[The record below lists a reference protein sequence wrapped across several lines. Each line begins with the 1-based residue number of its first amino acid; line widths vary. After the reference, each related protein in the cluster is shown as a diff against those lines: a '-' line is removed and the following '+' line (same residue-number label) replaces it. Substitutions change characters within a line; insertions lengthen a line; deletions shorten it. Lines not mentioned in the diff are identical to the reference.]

1 MSYKKI
7 AGTGD
12 FANAS
17 PTDILSNPY
26 YLKKSGSHGWLERFR
41 VNFFTV
47 FFAVLILLVSD
58 LKISYAQEIDI
69 LLKGGHVIDPKNKI
83 DSKMDIAIA
92 NGKILR
98 VAPNITAGAKKVI
111 DAAGMFVTPG
121 FVDIHVHSFWGTNGD
136 FYNDGPSPIQPDG
149 FTFRSGVTTVV
160 DAGSMGWKTFPTF
173 KKQTIDQSATR
184 VLAFLNIVGAGMR
197 KLYEQ
202 DTTEMDPKMAALAAK
217 LYKDHVVGIKTAHFY
232 GSFEGVERA
241 VEAGKQA
248 NIPVIVDFGDA
259 DPILSIKELLLN
271 KLRPGDIY
279 THAFTS
285 VALREHIIDSKGV
298 VKPFVFEA
306 QKRGVIFDVGMG
318 GGSMGFNQLIPAT
331 RQGFWPNTISTD
343 LHSSSMNAGMKS
355 MANVMS
361 MFLNLGMSI
370 QDVID
375 RTTLKPAKVINREE
389 LGNLSVGADADIAV
403 FKIVKGKFGFQDA
416 YGKKFDGTMRLQ
428 NELTF
433 RAGKVVWNLN
443 GMGAEMWD
451 DKSIQN

>member
-1 MSYKKI
+1 
-7 AGTGD
+7 
-12 FANAS
+12 
-17 PTDILSNPY
+17 
-26 YLKKSGSHGWLERFR
+26 
-41 VNFFTV
+41 
-47 FFAVLILLVSD
+47 
-58 LKISYAQEIDI
+58 
-69 LLKGGHVIDPKNKI
+69 
-83 DSKMDIAIA
+83 MDMAIV
-92 NGKILR
+92 NGKIFG
-98 VAPNITAGAKKVI
+98 VAPTIPAETSKKVI
-111 DAAGMFVTPG
+111 DVSGMFVTPG
-121 FVDIHVHSFWGTNGD
+121 LIDIHVHSFWGTNGD

-202 DTTEMDPKMAALAAK
+202 DTNEMDPKMAASAAI
-217 LYKDHVVGIKTAHFY
+217 LYKDHIVGIKTAHFY
-232 GSFEGVERA
+232 GGFARVERA
-241 VEAGKQA
+241 VEAGKLA

-285 VALREHIIDSKGV
+285 VAKREHIIDSKGV

-318 GGSMGFNQLIPAT
+318 GGSMGFNQLIPAI

-343 LHSSSMNAGMKS
+343 LHSSSMNAGMKNI
-355 MANVMS
+355 ANVMS

-370 QDVID
+370 QDVIN
-375 RTTLKPAKVINREE
+375 RTTLNPAKVINREE

-403 FKIVKGKFGFQDA
+403 FKIVEGKFGFQDA

-433 RAGKVVWNLN
+433 RAGKIVWNLN
-443 GMGAEMWD
+443 GLGAPMWD
-451 DKSIQN
+451 DKSNQN